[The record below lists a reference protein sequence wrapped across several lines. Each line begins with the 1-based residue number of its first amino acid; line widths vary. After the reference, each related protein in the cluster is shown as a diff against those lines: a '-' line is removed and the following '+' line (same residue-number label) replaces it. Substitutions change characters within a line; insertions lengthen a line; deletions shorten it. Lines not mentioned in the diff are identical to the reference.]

1 MAKKKPSAGP
11 AQLPSDFTGAV
22 TVKPVLRRNPRAP
35 IYYTPVVDIR
45 VTDRDVR
52 VLSFI
57 VPPADADEIVV
68 EGGEYQLPILSQ
80 CELVLPAGTVE
91 PVIQAL
97 TAAHQRLLEKL
108 EAQQSEE

>member
-1 MAKKKPSAGP
+1 MAKKKPSAAP

-22 TVKPVLRRNPRAP
+22 TVKPVLRRNARAP
-35 IYYTPVVDIR
+35 IYYTPVVDVR

-108 EAQQSEE
+108 EAQQSED